1 MSQQGVG
8 TMIKWI
14 KPSGS
19 EIETGDNAATLV
31 MAKSL
36 GWVRAENKEKA
47 KPAKQS
53 KVTMGLGK
61 AGGAKDGHSRSSN

>member
-19 EIETGDNAATLV
+19 EIETGDNAATLA

-53 KVTMGLGK
+53 KLTMGLGK
-61 AGGAKDGHSRSSN
+61 GGGSKDGDSRAGH